1 MATTS
6 VTSKYLKTEGH
17 GKNSGKSAVEYVES
31 ERVHHADDTVT
42 SRNLRRSSNCG
53 DFGETYKLYSHRL
66 KQEKGDRK
74 TVAFFSIV
82 QSFSKDELD
91 YRSPEDVDLAH
102 EAGCELARRLAKQY
116 PDRAWG
122 VWTQADGD
130 SHHLHNHVYFMN
142 YDSSLRAVPHKDVYR
157 ALDWQDVSEL
167 NDQVCED
174 ILGKKSKPV
183 RSPARQKLLEEGY
196 SPLPSS
202 GHKRK
207 SQHKADIEH
216 INEAFSQALQTA
228 KSERELSLLLE
239 RQNVFIQIRE
249 DAEKD
254 DQGHDLRWK
263 TKSGRYRKA
272 LTLKHRGTKVR
283 TDKLD
288 KPLSTAEIVSKLAEN
303 ANAAKDNV
311 KDNVQRKAREQVQQE
326 NRQKQRKINVERT
339 SERQPNAKPK
349 PATRNVRG
357 DSGYYEADKN
367 DKYLGAIQETDVK
380 PSSQQQLLH
389 QIEIKLIELR
399 GLKNKT
405 EIQQRQEEELQQQ
418 FNKIQNE
425 IFTQA
430 TQKSV
435 AQLKMETET
444 VWGD

>member
-6 VTSKYLKTEGH
+6 VTSKYLKSEGH
-17 GKNSGKSAVEYVES
+17 GKSSGKSAVEYVES
-31 ERVHHADDTVT
+31 EQVHHADDSVT

-53 DFGETYKLYSHRL
+53 DFGVVYGEYSKRL

-74 TVAFFSIV
+74 TVAFFSVV

-102 EAGCELARRLAKQY
+102 EVGCELARRLAKKY

-142 YDSSLRAVPHKDVYR
+142 YNNSMEAVPHKDNR
-157 ALDWQDVSEL
+157 ALDWQDISKL
-167 NDQVCED
+167 SDKVCED
-174 ILGKKSKPV
+174 VLGKKFKQV
-183 RSPARQKLLEEGY
+183 RSPVLEHGY
-196 SPLPSS
+196 SPLSVS
-202 GHKRK
+202 HKK

-216 INEAFSQALQTA
+216 INEVFSQALQIA

-239 RQNVFIQIRE
+239 RQNVFIQLRG

-326 NRQKQRKINVERT
+326 RRQKQRKINVERT
-339 SERQPNAKPK
+339 SESKPTGQPNAKPK

-357 DSGYYEADKN
+357 DSGYYEAGKN

-418 FNKIQNE
+418 FNKVQNE

-435 AQLKMETET
+435 AQLKKETET